1 MGWAEV
7 NWTKPIEEIISS
19 PKIITEY
26 SVVYTHILKTPALA
40 FPFVQANSLLPR
52 NTQKRA
58 LRKQREAKS
67 AMDGEDGT
75 QTQQLILA
83 NKIFLLTHPDV
94 DDLQKVRLR
103 DEVFN
108 AVVANGILS
117 CFDWLWSLLDFTV

>member
-1 MGWAEV
+1 MEG
-7 NWTKPIEEIISS
+7 EE
-19 PKIITEY
+19 
-26 SVVYTHILKTPALA
+26 
-40 FPFVQANSLLPR
+40 
-52 NTQKRA
+52 
-58 LRKQREAKS
+58 
-67 AMDGEDGT
+67 GT

-117 CFDWLWSLLDFTV
+117 CFDWLWSLLDFSVWDLDLIVYDFAADMAPLYQTLIGNSVLNLDQKVLDSMRAKIDEELKKLDEKWVYSV